1 MCTEIEDKLVTAL
14 ALVYKQIPWG
24 KMRTRHNPW
33 DIFNHRVRSASCRKT
48 IGEAFSRLANYFGL
62 QSLPAQ
68 AVPIILELRQCE
80 REALDKMYR
89 EHVLISMMA
98 IMRAKEMKTGQ
109 YSLFSTKEVKS
120 DGKDV

>member
-48 IGEAFSRLANYFGL
+48 IGEAFSRLANYFGIT
-62 QSLPAQ
+62 P
-68 AVPIILELRQCE
+68 
-80 REALDKMYR
+80 
-89 EHVLISMMA
+89 
-98 IMRAKEMKTGQ
+98 MRARSVGQ
-109 YSLFSTKEVKS
+109 NVSRACVDFN
-120 DGKDV
+120 DGNNAGKRDEDRAIFIV